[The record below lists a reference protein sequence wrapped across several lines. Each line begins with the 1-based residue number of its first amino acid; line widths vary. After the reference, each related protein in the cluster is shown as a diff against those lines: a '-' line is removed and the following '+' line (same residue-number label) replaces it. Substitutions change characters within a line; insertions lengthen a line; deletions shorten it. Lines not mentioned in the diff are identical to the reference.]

1 MVDHHLHIS
10 TGNDGPLK
18 MSRRER
24 AVERRDRTN
33 ELEKW
38 LAGGK
43 GRVGLVLYILY
54 IYMFFMMTLVK
65 ID

>member
-38 LAGGK
+38 LAGGRE
-43 GRVGLVLYILY
+43 GWPGFIYFIY
-54 IYMFFMMTLVK
+54 IYVFYDDVSEN
-65 ID
+65 